1 MTYTTGPWEAV
12 PSIPNEGVECYWI
25 RAAKDFGPITRGF
38 RVVDIASVNGP
49 QWKEQEAT
57 ARLIAAAPELVEALR
72 DAANRIDDMIECDA
86 PGLAWSEARKSAARS
101 RALLARIEGD
111 EA

>member
-1 MTYTTGPWEAV
+1 VTYTKGPWEAV

-72 DAANRIDDMIECDA
+72 GVLEDAHD
-86 PGLAWSEARKSAARS
+86 EAYPAA
-101 RALLARIEGD
+101 RALLARIEG
-111 EA
+111 EQP

>member
-72 DAANRIDDMIECDA
+72 NILTEFVG
-86 PGLAWSEARKSAARS
+86 PYEEGYSSVSAA
-101 RALLARIEGD
+101 RALLARID
-111 EA
+111 E